1 MSFVDLEPVFV
12 NVVEDFYTAE
22 GHKLYKKIDVRD
34 ELSCA
39 VVKAAQSYSD
49 EVAQAW
55 TDAGF
60 TVVRLVLSPNVLA
73 CYKAAGCP
81 NQFVPCLPCHPC
93 GHRGDTSKIRG
104 IVAEL
109 HLLYATMIFEK
120 GSYLSLTAALQAIH
134 ADQAQNKIAM
144 QMWLQSLGVDL
155 EKIHVKSFVHM
166 HLTTSKLIWNHVCH
180 RFPDNEKKALSVFLS
195 RRWESDDLLE
205 CEHHVL
211 KCLCWEYHSDRI

>member
-93 GHRGDTSKIRG
+93 GHRGSTSKI
-104 IVAEL
+104 IE
-109 HLLYATMIFEK
+109 E
-120 GSYLSLTAALQAIH
+120 LSLSCSCYMLLWNST
-134 ADQAQNKIAM
+134 K
-144 QMWLQSLGVDL
+144 
-155 EKIHVKSFVHM
+155 E
-166 HLTTSKLIWNHVCH
+166 LTCQLVLIC
-180 RFPDNEKKALSVFLS
+180 RP
-195 RRWESDDLLE
+195 
-205 CEHHVL
+205 
-211 KCLCWEYHSDRI
+211 